1 MKNLNIFIAALV
13 LCVTSAVKAQEVDS
27 TKYIQ
32 LSGVAINEED
42 LNPLPYTTIYDKTQK
57 RGVISD
63 YYGFFSLVT
72 FPGDTLLFSGYSFK
86 TSTYIV
92 PDSLKENR
100 YSIIH
105 MLQKDTVNIPEV
117 TVYPW
122 PSREDFARAFV
133 EMEPYDDAMRR
144 AQRELSGESL
154 AFVAARLENDAS
166 LAAGYAQNQ
175 YYTKIYTNGQL
186 PANNLFNPYS
196 WAKLIK
202 DWREGKLTR
211 Q

>member
-1 MKNLNIFIAALV
+1 MVRTALFILFLTGFFSVYAQRDSMKL
-13 LCVTSAVKAQEVDS
+13 
-27 TKYIQ
+27 IQ
-32 LSGVAINEED
+32 LSGVVISEEN
-42 LNPLPYTTIYDKTQK
+42 LEPMAYTTIFDKTAR
-57 RGVISD
+57 RGVIAD
-63 YYGFFSLVT
+63 YYGFFSMVT
-72 FPGDTLLFSGYSFK
+72 FPGDTLLFSYFGHK

-92 PDSLKENR
+92 PDTLKENR

-105 MLQKDTVNIPEV
+105 MLQKDTLNLPSV

-133 EMEPYDDAMRR
+133 EMEPYDDAIRR

-166 LAAGYAQNQ
+166 LAYGYATNQ
-175 YYTKIYTNGQL
+175 RYTKLYTNGQL
-186 PANNLFNPYS
+186 PVNNLLNPYS
-196 WAKLIK
+196 WAKLIQ
-202 DWREGKLTR
+202 DWKEGKLSR